1 MLLKPASMQRIAVI
15 GSRDE
20 RQRVASIL
28 YDLGVLQIEPVSESA
43 LPYLRTELDSTNVRE
58 VSEELLRIRA
68 LRTALPKMKVSEK
81 TGFSSQKELLEA
93 SRSIKIDQEVS
104 K

>member
-15 GSRDE
+15 GSKDE

-28 YDLGVLQIEPVSESA
+28 YDLGVVQIEPVSDSA
-43 LPYLRTELDSTNVRE
+43 LPYLRTELDSTNMRE

-68 LRTALPKMKVSEK
+68 LRTALPRDQ
-81 TGFSSQKELLEA
+81 GFGEDGLFLAEGT
-93 SRSIKIDQEVS
+93 SRSFTFYQN
-104 K
+104 